1 MRIREDIKA
10 QIQQALGRAIPDAND
25 RDFPGFYSQLEM
37 EHPELAAKVVGAI
50 VDDPVEEA
58 LFPEQLLQ
66 VKTRSQARTIT
77 RSMFYRQ
84 DPYTR
89 EWHLAKGKVGMA
101 ALTSVML
108 LLAPMMLLSPGLA
121 TSSNAKQ
128 PVATPVAVA
137 APPKVVPKRVPIAEP
152 APLAPRRAPPADVM
166 PPEVPVAPAPVAE
179 YVPPIPPPAAPPSYV
194 PPEPPRVAQA
204 AAPQPPG
211 GLIFSNKRE
220 ANSGNVTI
228 FRRSDQKDGAA
239 PQGGGVGASSSGNAG
254 MIFKRSNTGGTGI
267 AQTAVL
273 GEEIVPGAI
282 VPASLATGIVLAE
295 GGQPVP
301 VVARTDTGVTFIGTA
316 TLNAARRMEINF
328 KEIVINNQAA
338 GLSAQAFSSDGL
350 PGVVVN
356 VADMAPSLFA
366 DLLRGTASGV
376 SSYVKGLAAV
386 TTTTLVPGAGAVS
399 DRSAPPL
406 GASIV
411 GALADLFAVPPEQ
424 KALIRVAQVD
434 RGTPILVTVL
444 SGLRPLTQSP

>member
-1 MRIREDIKA
+1 M
-10 QIQQALGRAIPDAND
+10 
-25 RDFPGFYSQLEM
+25 
-37 EHPELAAKVVGAI
+37 
-50 VDDPVEEA
+50 
-58 LFPEQLLQ
+58 
-66 VKTRSQARTIT
+66 
-77 RSMFYRQ
+77 
-84 DPYTR
+84 
-89 EWHLAKGKVGMA
+89 
-101 ALTSVML
+101 
-108 LLAPMMLLSPGLA
+108 
-121 TSSNAKQ
+121 
-128 PVATPVAVA
+128 
-137 APPKVVPKRVPIAEP
+137 
-152 APLAPRRAPPADVM
+152 
-166 PPEVPVAPAPVAE
+166 
-179 YVPPIPPPAAPPSYV
+179 
-194 PPEPPRVAQA
+194 
-204 AAPQPPG
+204 
-211 GLIFSNKRE
+211 
-220 ANSGNVTI
+220 
-228 FRRSDQKDGAA
+228 FRRSDQKDGPA

-254 MIFKRSNTGGTGI
+254 MIFKRSSAGSAEIT
-267 AQTAVL
+267 QTAAP
-273 GEEIVPGAI
+273 GEAIVPGAI

-328 KEIVINNQAA
+328 KEIVIDNQAA

-350 PGVVVN
+350 PGVPVN

-376 SSYVKGLAAV
+376 SGYVKNLAAV

>member
-10 QIQQALGRAIPDAND
+10 EIQQALGRAIPDAND
-25 RDFPGFYSQLEM
+25 REFPGFYSQLEM
-37 EHPELAAKVVGAI
+37 ERPELAAKMVGAI

-77 RSMFYRQ
+77 RSLFYRQ

-101 ALTSVML
+101 ALTSVTL
-108 LLAPMMLLSPGLA
+108 LLAPMLLLSPGLA
-121 TSSNAKQ
+121 NSSTAKPPKAQ
-128 PVATPVAVA
+128 QVAVA
-137 APPKVVPKRVPIAEP
+137 SPPKIVPKRVAPVEA
-152 APLAPRRAPPADVM
+152 APLVPRRAPKLDTP
-166 PPEVPVAPAPVAE
+166 PPEVPAAPAPVAE
-179 YVPPIPPPAAPPSYV
+179 YVPPVPSPAVPAPTYV
-194 PPEPPRVAQA
+194 PPSPARVA

-211 GLIFSNKRE
+211 GLIFQKKRDE
-220 ANSGNVTI
+220 KSGDSVTM
-228 FRRSDQKDGAA
+228 FRRSNLRAEAA
-239 PQGGGVGASSSGNAG
+239 PQGGGVGASS
-254 MIFKRSNTGGTGI
+254 GGTGLMFKRGAQGAESV
-267 AQTAVL
+267 AQTGPGSEAL
-273 GEEIVPGAI
+273 VPGAI

-316 TLNAARRMEINF
+316 TLNTARRMEINF
-328 KEIVINNQAA
+328 KEVVINNQSA
-338 GLSAQAFSSDGL
+338 GVSAQAFSSDGL

-356 VADMAPSLFA
+356 VVDMAPSLFA

-376 SSYVKGLAAV
+376 SSYVKNLAAV

-406 GASIV
+406 GTSIA
-411 GALADLFAVPPEQ
+411 GALADLFSVPPEQ

-434 RGTPILVTVL
+434 RGTSILVTVL
-444 SGLRPLTQSP
+444 SGLRPVTQNP